1 VGFWS
6 GRGVACDPG
15 FGGRMFVE
23 FSDGR
28 ISAAYVEEQ
37 YPGQKWLPAADE
49 GLRDFLAD
57 LPRLGK
63 DAKGQTC
70 LLPCPVLQPIPEKR
84 TPKTEPAMT
93 ELVSRVHGRKS
104 SMDQITHSLA
114 MRFITA
120 IYEDSQHEPLP
131 LRWIGDSAERAGIQH
146 SSQLQLALANAAASG
161 LLKVD
166 GSRSVTLTL
175 SGIRAARQMLASAGN
190 ARLGELV
197 VQVHPTM
204 SAGPH

>member
-1 VGFWS
+1 
-6 GRGVACDPG
+6 
-15 FGGRMFVE
+15 
-23 FSDGR
+23 
-28 ISAAYVEEQ
+28 
-37 YPGQKWLPAADE
+37 
-49 GLRDFLAD
+49 
-57 LPRLGK
+57 
-63 DAKGQTC
+63 
-70 LLPCPVLQPIPEKR
+70 
-84 TPKTEPAMT
+84 MT

-104 SMDQITHSLA
+104 SMDQITHCLA

-175 SGIRAARQMLASAGN
+175 SGIRAARQMLAGAGN

>member
-63 DAKGQTC
+63 DAKGRLAC
-70 LLPCPVLQPIPEKR
+70 S
-84 TPKTEPAMT
+84 
-93 ELVSRVHGRKS
+93 LV
-104 SMDQITHSLA
+104 
-114 MRFITA
+114 RF
-120 IYEDSQHEPLP
+120 YNLF
-131 LRWIGDSAERAGIQH
+131 LK
-146 SSQLQLALANAAASG
+146 NAH
-161 LLKVD
+161 LKPNQ
-166 GSRSVTLTL
+166 R
-175 SGIRAARQMLASAGN
+175 
-190 ARLGELV
+190 
-197 VQVHPTM
+197 
-204 SAGPH
+204 